1 MSNTACIPPRS
12 LHGYGAFLRMWD
24 QGAQEWD
31 IIAGTTDLA
40 IPSVVR
46 EAVETNDAIAALNL
60 KLRDPGEVRRL
71 GRVMLGYQASQ
82 DVYHGPR
89 TDKFVADVIAAFG
102 FNKENTSPQ

>member
-1 MSNTACIPPRS
+1 MQDLKTKIVER
-12 LHGYGAFLRMWD
+12 GAKGR
-24 QGAQEWD
+24 E
-31 IIAGTTDLA
+31 IETR
-40 IPSVVR
+40 VVETIVTETVE

-71 GRVMLGYQASQ
+71 GRVMLGYQGSSE
-82 DVYHGPR
+82 VYHGPR